1 MKRRVTAEEALK
13 LVVPSGSE
21 HPGAHETEGED
32 LSSEDEEFSSEDE
45 ELSSEDEVVFAL
57 KSDPFR

>member
-21 HPGAHETEGED
+21 HPVAHETEGED

-45 ELSSEDEVVFAL
+45 VVFAL